1 MLSDVFFKHNYS
13 SGYDEP
19 KDFFTEALIE
29 SSTFDLGL
37 GFFSSSGIRSLSYGF
52 ALFIANGGKMRVVM
66 NHILSQEDKE
76 VIERGQKHLVE
87 DFESNILLD
96 IKKLVE
102 TLSKEDEQFFRC
114 LSYLISINRI
124 EFVAT
129 ISTKGGL
136 GHDKYGIFKDENGNK
151 VAFIGSANFSQ
162 SALELNG
169 ETITVFTSPN
179 DDKRIA
185 EYQTLFD
192 QSWENDTP
200 HLIHIPIEHVKT
212 FIREKFP
219 ETSLTNLLEE
229 GLNLRENIEGDNN
242 IPTEYCKP
250 VSRRIL
256 DKIESKEQEP
266 RFPFPEERQIQ
277 IDAYNA
283 WIGNGKKGIFA
294 MATGSGKTVTALN
307 CIRKQYKENGYY
319 KAIIVVPTQALAIQW
334 EHETKSFNFQNIVS
348 THSDK
353 DWKNILSRYI
363 TRSLLDSTKS
373 IILITTYAT
382 FNRNDIQSFLKKV
395 RGAETFI
402 YVADEAHNIG
412 SQNSLK
418 HLPEMIN
425 WRIGLSA
432 TPERIYD
439 DLGSEKLYEF
449 FNSKPPKY
457 TYRYTMKQAIEEGIL
472 CHYDYYP
479 IFIELTSSEM
489 EEYERISDQLRKYI
503 DADTGKYKPDAEK
516 LLLKRKR
523 IIHKAENK
531 KIAISDLLEELKQKQ
546 KLDYTFVFVPEGY
559 EPDYSINDSYNI
571 NQDDI
576 HIIDEYAQM
585 FKEHGYSYHK
595 YISGLDDAPNILQ
608 NFADGDIQILLSM
621 KCLDE
626 GVDIPRAEHAIFC
639 SSTGNPRQFVQRRGR
654 VLRKCKGKEKAK
666 IWDLI
671 VTPPNILDESNSI
684 ERNLFFNEAK
694 RIINFAA
701 LADNQ
706 IDILYGKL
714 LTYCEALRINLFDLL
729 DRENNNYKCKH
740 SIFRLDT
747 HVP

>member
-1 MLSDVFFKHNYS
+1 MLSDVHFKHSYT

-29 SSTFDLGL
+29 SCNFDLGL

-66 NHILSQEDKE
+66 NHILSKEDKE
-76 VIERGQKHLVE
+76 VIENGQKHLIE
-87 DFESNILLD
+87 DFEDNILCD
-96 IKKLVE
+96 IKKLIE

-114 LSYLISINRI
+114 LSYLISVDRI
-124 EFVAT
+124 KFLAT

-136 GHDKYGIFKDENGNK
+136 GHDKYGIFKDEKGNK

-179 DDKRIA
+179 DDNRIA

-219 ETSLTNLLEE
+219 EASLTNLIEE
-229 GLNLRENIEGDNN
+229 GINLRESIGMDNDV
-242 IPTEYCKP
+242 PTKYCKP
-250 VSRRIL
+250 ISKRIL
-256 DKIESKEQEP
+256 DKIEFKEQEP
-266 RFPFPEERQIQ
+266 RFPFPEERKIQ

-283 WIGNGKKGIFA
+283 WIENGKKGMFA

-319 KAIIVVPTQALAIQW
+319 KAIIVVPTQALAMQW

-353 DWKNILSRYI
+353 DWKGVLSRYI
-363 TRSLLDSTKS
+363 TKSLLDSTKS

-382 FNRNDIQSFLKKV
+382 FNRNDIQLFLKKV
-395 RGAETFI
+395 RGIETFI

-439 DLGSEKLYEF
+439 DLGTEKLYDF
-449 FNSKPPKY
+449 FDSKPPKY

-479 IFIELTSSEM
+479 IFIGLTSSEM

-503 DADTGKYKPDAEK
+503 DVDTGKYKPNAEK

-571 NQDDI
+571 DQDDI

-595 YISGLDDAPNILQ
+595 YISGLDDAPSILQ

-654 VLRKCKGKEKAK
+654 VLRKCKGKEKAR

-671 VTPPNILDESNSI
+671 VTPPNILDESNKI
-684 ERNLFFNEAK
+684 ERNLFFNEVK
-694 RIINFAA
+694 RIVNFAA

-706 IDILYGKL
+706 IDILYGNL
-714 LTYCEALRINLFDLL
+714 LAYCEALKINLFDLL
-729 DRENNNYKCKH
+729 DKENNNYK
-740 SIFRLDT
+740 
-747 HVP
+747 

>member
-1 MLSDVFFKHNYS
+1 MLSDVFFKHSYS

-76 VIERGQKHLVE
+76 IIEKGQKHLVE
-87 DFESNILLD
+87 DFENHILFD

-129 ISTKGGL
+129 VSTKGGL
-136 GHDKYGIFKDENGNK
+136 GHDKYGIFKDEKGNK

-169 ETITVFTSPN
+169 ETITVFTSPD

-185 EYQTLFD
+185 EYQALFD

-200 HLIHIPIEHVKT
+200 HLVHIPIEHVKT

-219 ETSLTNLLEE
+219 KTSLTNLLEE
-229 GLNLRENIEGDNN
+229 GINLRENIGIDNN
-242 IPTEYCKP
+242 IPAKYCKP
-250 VSRRIL
+250 ISRRIL
-256 DKIESKEQEP
+256 DKIEFKELEP
-266 RFPFPEERQIQ
+266 RFPFPEERRIQ
-277 IDAYNA
+277 IDAYSA
-283 WIGNGKKGIFA
+283 WIENGKKGIFA

-334 EHETKSFNFQNIVS
+334 EHETKSFNYQNIVS

-395 RGAETFI
+395 RGVETFI
-402 YVADEAHNIG
+402 YVADEANNIG
-412 SQNSLK
+412 SQNSLN

-531 KIAISDLLEELKQKQ
+531 KIAISDLLEELRQKQ

-571 NQDDI
+571 NQDDV

-595 YISGLDDAPNILQ
+595 YISGLDDAPSILQ

-684 ERNLFFNEAK
+684 ERNLFLNEVK

-714 LTYCEALRINLFDLL
+714 LAYCEALRINLFDLL
-729 DRENNNYKCKH
+729 DKENNNYK
-740 SIFRLDT
+740 
-747 HVP
+747 

>member
-1 MLSDVFFKHNYS
+1 MLSDVHFKHSYT

-29 SSTFDLGL
+29 SCNFDLGL

-66 NHILSQEDKE
+66 NHILSKEDKE
-76 VIERGQKHLVE
+76 VIENGQKHLIE
-87 DFESNILLD
+87 DFEDNILCD
-96 IKKLVE
+96 IKKLIE

-114 LSYLISINRI
+114 LSYLISVDRI
-124 EFVAT
+124 KFLAT

-136 GHDKYGIFKDENGNK
+136 GHDKYGIFKDEKGNK

-179 DDKRIA
+179 DDNRIA

-219 ETSLTNLLEE
+219 EASLTNLIEE
-229 GLNLRENIEGDNN
+229 GINLRESIGMDNDV
-242 IPTEYCKP
+242 PTKYCKP
-250 VSRRIL
+250 ISKRIL
-256 DKIESKEQEP
+256 DKIEFKEQEP
-266 RFPFPEERQIQ
+266 RFPFPEERKIQ

-283 WIGNGKKGIFA
+283 WIENGKKGMFA

-319 KAIIVVPTQALAIQW
+319 KAIIVVPTQALAMQW

-353 DWKNILSRYI
+353 DWKGVLSRYI
-363 TRSLLDSTKS
+363 TKSLLDSTKS

-382 FNRNDIQSFLKKV
+382 FNRNDIQLFLKKV
-395 RGAETFI
+395 RGIETFI

-439 DLGSEKLYEF
+439 DLGTEKLYDF
-449 FNSKPPKY
+449 FDSKPPKY

-503 DADTGKYKPDAEK
+503 DVDTGKYKPNAEK

-571 NQDDI
+571 DQDDI

-595 YISGLDDAPNILQ
+595 YISGLDDAPSILQ

-654 VLRKCKGKEKAK
+654 VLRKCKGKEKAR

-671 VTPPNILDESNSI
+671 VTPPNILDESNKI
-684 ERNLFFNEAK
+684 ERNLFFNEVK
-694 RIINFAA
+694 RIVNFAA

-706 IDILYGKL
+706 IDILYGNL
-714 LTYCEALRINLFDLL
+714 LAYCEALKINLFDLL
-729 DRENNNYKCKH
+729 DKENNNYK
-740 SIFRLDT
+740 
-747 HVP
+747 

>member
-1 MLSDVFFKHNYS
+1 MLSDVHFKHSYT

-29 SSTFDLGL
+29 SCNFDLGL

-66 NHILSQEDKE
+66 NHILSKEDKE
-76 VIERGQKHLVE
+76 VIENGQKHLIE
-87 DFESNILLD
+87 DFEDNILYD
-96 IKKLVE
+96 IKKLIE

-114 LSYLISINRI
+114 LSYLISVDRI
-124 EFVAT
+124 KFLAT
-129 ISTKGGL
+129 VSTKGGL
-136 GHDKYGIFKDENGNK
+136 GHDKYGIFKDEKGNK

-169 ETITVFTSPN
+169 ETITVFSSPN
-179 DDKRIA
+179 DDNRIA

-219 ETSLTNLLEE
+219 EAPLTNLIEE
-229 GLNLRENIEGDNN
+229 GINLRESIGMDNDV
-242 IPTEYCKP
+242 PQKYYKP
-250 VSRRIL
+250 ISKRIL
-256 DKIESKEQEP
+256 DKIELKEQEP
-266 RFPFPEERQIQ
+266 RFPFPEERKIQ

-283 WIGNGKKGIFA
+283 WIGNGKKGMFA
-294 MATGSGKTVTALN
+294 MATGSGKTVTAFN

-334 EHETKSFNFQNIVS
+334 EHEAKSFNFQNIVS

-353 DWKNILSRYI
+353 DWKNVLSRYI

-439 DLGSEKLYEF
+439 DLGTEKLYEF
-449 FNSKPPKY
+449 FDSKPPKY

-503 DADTGKYKPDAEK
+503 DADTGKYKPNAER

-571 NQDDI
+571 DQDDI

-595 YISGLDDAPNILQ
+595 YISGLDDAPSILQ

-654 VLRKCKGKEKAK
+654 VLRKCKGKEKAR

-671 VTPPNILDESNSI
+671 VTPPNILDESNKI
-684 ERNLFFNEAK
+684 ERNLFFNEVK
-694 RIINFAA
+694 RIVNFAA

-706 IDILYGKL
+706 IDILYGNL
-714 LTYCEALRINLFDLL
+714 LAYCEALKINLFDLL
-729 DRENNNYKCKH
+729 DKENNNYK
-740 SIFRLDT
+740 
-747 HVP
+747 

>member
-1 MLSDVFFKHNYS
+1 MLSDVHFKHSYS
-13 SGYDEP
+13 SGIDEP
-19 KDFFTEALIE
+19 KEFFTEALIE

-37 GFFSSSGIRSLSYGF
+37 GFFSSSGIRSLAYGF
-52 ALFIANGGKMRVVM
+52 ALFIANGGRMRVVI
-66 NHILSQEDKE
+66 NHILSREDKDA
-76 VIERGQKHLVE
+76 IENGQKHIV
-87 DFESNILLD
+87 DGFEERILTDVVRLT
-96 IKKLVE
+96 K

-124 EFVAT
+124 EFIAT

-136 GHDKYGIFKDENGNK
+136 GHDKYGIFTDERGSK

-169 ETITVFTSPN
+169 ETITVFTSPD

-185 EYQTLFD
+185 EYQSLFD
-192 QSWENDTP
+192 RSWENNTP
-200 HLIHIPIEHVKT
+200 HLVHIPIEEVKT
-212 FIREKFP
+212 FISRTFP
-219 ETSLTNLLEE
+219 VTSVKELLEASIC
-229 GLNLRENIEGDNN
+229 LRTSNSINDTVSLGQGYN
-242 IPTEYCKP
+242 KP
-250 VSRRIL
+250 LPKSLL
-256 DKIESKEQEP
+256 DKIEFKEQEP

-283 WIGNGKKGIFA
+283 WVRNGRRGVFA

-307 CIRKQYKENGYY
+307 CLLKQYKENGFY
-319 KAIIVVPTQALAIQW
+319 KAIVVVPTQALAIQW
-334 EHETKSFNFQNIVS
+334 QRETASFNFQNIVS
-348 THSDK
+348 TYADK
-353 DWKNILSRYI
+353 DWKDTLNRYI
-363 TRSLLDSTKS
+363 TRSLLDPTKN
-373 IILITTYAT
+373 IIVITTYAT
-382 FNRNDIQSFLKKV
+382 FNRKDIQSFLKKV
-395 RGAETFI
+395 KGIDSFI
-402 YVADEAHNIG
+402 YIADEAHNIG
-412 SQNSLK
+412 SPSSLK

-439 DLGSEKLYEF
+439 DFGSEQLYKF
-449 FNSKPPKY
+449 FNSRPPEY

-479 IFIELTSSEM
+479 IFVELTSSEM
-489 EEYERISDQLRKYI
+489 EEYERISTQLRKYI
-503 DADTGKYKPDAEK
+503 DPDTGKYKPDAEK

-531 KIAISDLLEELKQKQ
+531 KVAISQLLENLKQNR

-559 EPDYSINDSYNI
+559 EPDYSLHDTYDIE
-571 NQDDI
+571 QDDI

-585 FKEHGYSYHK
+585 FKERGYSYHK
-595 YISGLDDAPNILQ
+595 YISGLEDAPGILRS
-608 NFADGDIQILLSM
+608 FANGDIQILLSM

-654 VLRKCKGKEKAK
+654 VLRRSKGKDKAK

-671 VTPPNILDESNSI
+671 VTPPDVLNDSNSI
-684 ERNLFFNEAK
+684 ERNLFIGEVQ
-694 RIINFAA
+694 RIVNFAA

-706 IDILYGKL
+706 IDILYGEL
-714 LTYCEALRINLFDLL
+714 QNYCESLRIDVFAML
-729 DRENNNYKCKH
+729 DQENNNYK
-740 SIFRLDT
+740 
-747 HVP
+747 

>member
-1 MLSDVFFKHNYS
+1 MLSDVHFKHSYT

-29 SSTFDLGL
+29 SCNFDLGL

-66 NHILSQEDKE
+66 NHILSKEDKE
-76 VIERGQKHLVE
+76 VIENGQKHLIE
-87 DFESNILLD
+87 DFEDNILCD
-96 IKKLVE
+96 IKKLIE

-114 LSYLISINRI
+114 LSYLISVDRI
-124 EFVAT
+124 KFLAT

-136 GHDKYGIFKDENGNK
+136 GHDKYGIFKDEKGNK

-179 DDKRIA
+179 DDNRIA

-219 ETSLTNLLEE
+219 EAPLTNLIEE
-229 GLNLRENIEGDNN
+229 GINLRESIGMDNDV
-242 IPTEYCKP
+242 PQKYYKP
-250 VSRRIL
+250 ISKRIL
-256 DKIESKEQEP
+256 DKIELKEQEP
-266 RFPFPEERQIQ
+266 RFPFPEERKIQ

-283 WIGNGKKGIFA
+283 WIGNGKKGMFA

-334 EHETKSFNFQNIVS
+334 EHEAKSFNFQNIVS

-353 DWKNILSRYI
+353 DWKDVLSRYI

-439 DLGSEKLYEF
+439 DLGTEKLYEF
-449 FNSKPPKY
+449 FDSKPPKY

-503 DADTGKYKPDAEK
+503 DADTGKYKPNAER

-571 NQDDI
+571 DQDDI

-595 YISGLDDAPNILQ
+595 YISGLDDAPSILQ

-654 VLRKCKGKEKAK
+654 VLRKCKGKEKAR

-671 VTPPNILDESNSI
+671 VTPPNILDESNKI
-684 ERNLFFNEAK
+684 ERNLFFNEVK
-694 RIINFAA
+694 RIVNFAA

-706 IDILYGKL
+706 IDILYGNL
-714 LTYCEALRINLFDLL
+714 LAYCETLKINLFDLL
-729 DRENNNYKCKH
+729 DKENNNYK
-740 SIFRLDT
+740 
-747 HVP
+747 

>member
-1 MLSDVFFKHNYS
+1 MLSDVHFKHSYT

-29 SSTFDLGL
+29 SCNFDLGL

-66 NHILSQEDKE
+66 NHILSKEDKE
-76 VIERGQKHLVE
+76 VIENGQKHLIE
-87 DFESNILLD
+87 DFEDNILCD
-96 IKKLVE
+96 IKKLIE

-114 LSYLISINRI
+114 LSYLISVDRI
-124 EFVAT
+124 KFLAT
-129 ISTKGGL
+129 VSTKGGL
-136 GHDKYGIFKDENGNK
+136 GHDKYGIFKDEKGNK
-151 VAFIGSANFSQ
+151 VAFIGSVNFSQ

-169 ETITVFTSPN
+169 ETITVFSSPN
-179 DDKRIA
+179 DDNRIA

-219 ETSLTNLLEE
+219 EAPLTNLIEE
-229 GLNLRENIEGDNN
+229 GINLRESIGMDNDV
-242 IPTEYCKP
+242 PQKYYKP
-250 VSRRIL
+250 ISKRIL
-256 DKIESKEQEP
+256 DKIELKEQEP
-266 RFPFPEERQIQ
+266 RFPFPEERKIQ

-283 WIGNGKKGIFA
+283 WIGNGKKGMFA

-334 EHETKSFNFQNIVS
+334 EHEAKSFNFQNIVS

-353 DWKNILSRYI
+353 DWKDVLSRYI

-402 YVADEAHNIG
+402 YAADEAHNIG

-439 DLGSEKLYEF
+439 DLGTEKLYEF
-449 FNSKPPKY
+449 FDSKPPKY

-472 CHYDYYP
+472 CNYDYYP

-503 DADTGKYKPDAEK
+503 DADTGKYKPNAER

-571 NQDDI
+571 DQDDI

-595 YISGLDDAPNILQ
+595 YISGLDDAPSILQ

-654 VLRKCKGKEKAK
+654 VLRKCKGKEKAR

-671 VTPPNILDESNSI
+671 VTPPNILDESNKI
-684 ERNLFFNEAK
+684 ERNLFFNEVK
-694 RIINFAA
+694 RIVNFAA

-706 IDILYGKL
+706 VDILYGNL
-714 LTYCEALRINLFDLL
+714 LAYCEALKINLFDLL
-729 DRENNNYKCKH
+729 DKENNNYK
-740 SIFRLDT
+740 
-747 HVP
+747 

>member
-1 MLSDVFFKHNYS
+1 MLSDVFFKHSYS
-13 SGYDEP
+13 LGYDEP

-76 VIERGQKHLVE
+76 IIEKGQKHLVE
-87 DFESNILLD
+87 DFENHILFD

-129 ISTKGGL
+129 VSTKGGL
-136 GHDKYGIFKDENGNK
+136 GHDKYGIFKDEKGNK

-169 ETITVFTSPN
+169 ETITVFTSPD

-185 EYQTLFD
+185 EYQALFD

-200 HLIHIPIEHVKT
+200 HLVHIPIEHVKT

-219 ETSLTNLLEE
+219 KTSLTNLLEE
-229 GLNLRENIEGDNN
+229 GINLRENIGIDNN
-242 IPTEYCKP
+242 IPAKYCKP
-250 VSRRIL
+250 ISRRIL
-256 DKIESKEQEP
+256 DKIEFKELEP
-266 RFPFPEERQIQ
+266 RFPFPEERRIQ
-277 IDAYNA
+277 IDAYSA
-283 WIGNGKKGIFA
+283 WIENGKKGIFA

-334 EHETKSFNFQNIVS
+334 EHETKSFNYQNIVS

-395 RGAETFI
+395 RGVETFI

-412 SQNSLK
+412 SQNSLN

-531 KIAISDLLEELKQKQ
+531 KIAISDLLEELRQKQ

-571 NQDDI
+571 NQDDV

-595 YISGLDDAPNILQ
+595 YISGLDDAPSILQ

-684 ERNLFFNEAK
+684 ERNLFLNEVK

-714 LTYCEALRINLFDLL
+714 LAYCEALRINLFDLL
-729 DRENNNYKCKH
+729 DKENNNYK
-740 SIFRLDT
+740 
-747 HVP
+747 

>member
-1 MLSDVFFKHNYS
+1 MLSDVFFKHSYS

-76 VIERGQKHLVE
+76 IIEKGQKHLVE
-87 DFESNILLD
+87 DFENHILFD

-129 ISTKGGL
+129 VSTKGGL
-136 GHDKYGIFKDENGNK
+136 GHDKYGIFKDEKGNK

-169 ETITVFTSPN
+169 ETITVFTSPD

-185 EYQTLFD
+185 EYQALFD

-200 HLIHIPIEHVKT
+200 HLVHIPIEHVKT

-219 ETSLTNLLEE
+219 KTSLTNLLEE
-229 GLNLRENIEGDNN
+229 GINLRENIGIDNN
-242 IPTEYCKP
+242 IPAKYCKP
-250 VSRRIL
+250 ISRRIL
-256 DKIESKEQEP
+256 DKIEFKELEP
-266 RFPFPEERQIQ
+266 RFPFPEERRIQ
-277 IDAYNA
+277 IDAYSA
-283 WIGNGKKGIFA
+283 WIENGKKGIFA

-334 EHETKSFNFQNIVS
+334 EHETKSFNYQNIVS

-395 RGAETFI
+395 RGVETFI

-412 SQNSLK
+412 SQNSLN

-531 KIAISDLLEELKQKQ
+531 KIAISDLLEELRQKQ

-571 NQDDI
+571 NQDDV

-595 YISGLDDAPNILQ
+595 YISGLDDAPSILQ

-684 ERNLFFNEAK
+684 ERNLFLNEVK

-714 LTYCEALRINLFDLL
+714 LAYCEALRINLFDLL
-729 DRENNNYKCKH
+729 DEENNNYK
-740 SIFRLDT
+740 
-747 HVP
+747 

>member
-729 DRENNNYKCKH
+729 DRENNSYK
-740 SIFRLDT
+740 
-747 HVP
+747 

>member
-1 MLSDVFFKHNYS
+1 MLSDVFFKHSYS

-76 VIERGQKHLVE
+76 IIEKGQKHLVE
-87 DFESNILLD
+87 DFENHILFD

-129 ISTKGGL
+129 VSTKGGL
-136 GHDKYGIFKDENGNK
+136 GHDKYGIFKDEKGNK

-169 ETITVFTSPN
+169 ETITVFTSPD

-185 EYQTLFD
+185 EYQALFD

-200 HLIHIPIEHVKT
+200 HLVHIPIEHVKT

-219 ETSLTNLLEE
+219 KTSLTNLLEE
-229 GLNLRENIEGDNN
+229 GINLRENIGIDNN
-242 IPTEYCKP
+242 IPAKYCKP
-250 VSRRIL
+250 ISRRIL
-256 DKIESKEQEP
+256 DKIEFKELEP
-266 RFPFPEERQIQ
+266 RFPFPEERRIQ
-277 IDAYNA
+277 IDAYSA
-283 WIGNGKKGIFA
+283 WIENGKKGIFA

-334 EHETKSFNFQNIVS
+334 EHETKSFNYQNIVS

-395 RGAETFI
+395 RGVETFI

-412 SQNSLK
+412 SQNSLN

-531 KIAISDLLEELKQKQ
+531 KIAISDLLEELRQKQ

-571 NQDDI
+571 NQDDV

-595 YISGLDDAPNILQ
+595 YISGLDDAP
-608 NFADGDIQILLSM
+608 
-621 KCLDE
+621 
-626 GVDIPRAEHAIFC
+626 
-639 SSTGNPRQFVQRRGR
+639 
-654 VLRKCKGKEKAK
+654 
-666 IWDLI
+666 
-671 VTPPNILDESNSI
+671 
-684 ERNLFFNEAK
+684 
-694 RIINFAA
+694 
-701 LADNQ
+701 
-706 IDILYGKL
+706 
-714 LTYCEALRINLFDLL
+714 
-729 DRENNNYKCKH
+729 
-740 SIFRLDT
+740 SIFLRMGISRFSFQ
-747 HVP
+747 

>member
-1 MLSDVFFKHNYS
+1 MLSDVFFKHSYS

-76 VIERGQKHLVE
+76 IIEKGQKHLVE
-87 DFESNILLD
+87 DFENHILFD

-129 ISTKGGL
+129 VSTKGGL
-136 GHDKYGIFKDENGNK
+136 GHDKYGIFKDEKGNK

-169 ETITVFTSPN
+169 ETITVFTSPD

-185 EYQTLFD
+185 EYQALFD

-200 HLIHIPIEHVKT
+200 HLVHIPIEHVKT

-219 ETSLTNLLEE
+219 KTSLTNLLEE
-229 GLNLRENIEGDNN
+229 GINLRENIGIDNN
-242 IPTEYCKP
+242 IPAKYCKP
-250 VSRRIL
+250 ISRRIL
-256 DKIESKEQEP
+256 DKIEFKELEP
-266 RFPFPEERQIQ
+266 RFPFPEERRIQ
-277 IDAYNA
+277 IDAYSA
-283 WIGNGKKGIFA
+283 WIENGKKGIFA

-319 KAIIVVPTQALAIQW
+319 KAIIVLPTQALAIQW
-334 EHETKSFNFQNIVS
+334 EHETKSFNYQNIVS

-395 RGAETFI
+395 RGVETFI

-412 SQNSLK
+412 SQNSLN

-531 KIAISDLLEELKQKQ
+531 KIAISDLLEELRQKQ

-571 NQDDI
+571 NQDDV

-595 YISGLDDAPNILQ
+595 YISGLDDAPSILQ

-684 ERNLFFNEAK
+684 ERNLFLNEVK

-714 LTYCEALRINLFDLL
+714 LAYCEALRINLFDLL
-729 DRENNNYKCKH
+729 DKENNNYK
-740 SIFRLDT
+740 
-747 HVP
+747 

>member
-1 MLSDVFFKHNYS
+1 MLSDVHFKHSYT

-29 SSTFDLGL
+29 SCNFDLGL

-66 NHILSQEDKE
+66 NHILSKEDKE
-76 VIERGQKHLVE
+76 VIENGQKHLIE
-87 DFESNILLD
+87 DFEDNILCD
-96 IKKLVE
+96 IKKLIE

-114 LSYLISINRI
+114 LSYLISVDRI
-124 EFVAT
+124 KFVAT
-129 ISTKGGL
+129 VSTKGGL
-136 GHDKYGIFKDENGNK
+136 GHDKYGIFKDEKGNK

-179 DDKRIA
+179 DDNRIA

-200 HLIHIPIEHVKT
+200 HLIHIPIENVKT

-219 ETSLTNLLEE
+219 EASLTNLIEE
-229 GLNLRENIEGDNN
+229 GINLRESIGMDNDV
-242 IPTEYCKP
+242 PQKYYKP
-250 VSRRIL
+250 ISKRII
-256 DKIESKEQEP
+256 DKIELKEQEP
-266 RFPFPEERQIQ
+266 RFPFPEERKIQ

-283 WIGNGKKGIFA
+283 WMGNGKKGMFA

-319 KAIIVVPTQALAIQW
+319 KAIIVVPTQALAMQW

-353 DWKNILSRYI
+353 DWKDVLSRYI

-382 FNRNDIQSFLKKV
+382 FNRNDIQLFLKKV
-395 RGAETFI
+395 RGIETFI

-439 DLGSEKLYEF
+439 DLGTEKLYEF
-449 FNSKPPKY
+449 FDSKPPKY

-503 DADTGKYKPDAEK
+503 DADTGKYKPNAEK

-571 NQDDI
+571 DQDDI

-595 YISGLDDAPNILQ
+595 YISGLDDAPSILQ

-654 VLRKCKGKEKAK
+654 VLRKCKGKEKAR

-671 VTPPNILDESNSI
+671 VTPPNILDESNKI
-684 ERNLFFNEAK
+684 ERNLFFNEVK
-694 RIINFAA
+694 RIVNFAA

-706 IDILYGKL
+706 IDILYGNL
-714 LTYCEALRINLFDLL
+714 LAYCETLKINLFDLL
-729 DRENNNYKCKH
+729 DKENNNYK
-740 SIFRLDT
+740 
-747 HVP
+747 

>member
-432 TPERIYD
+432 TLERIYD

-684 ERNLFFNEAK
+684 ERNLFFNEVK

-729 DRENNNYKCKH
+729 DRENNNYK
-740 SIFRLDT
+740 
-747 HVP
+747 

>member
-1 MLSDVFFKHNYS
+1 MLSDVFFKHSYS

-76 VIERGQKHLVE
+76 IIEKGQKHLVE
-87 DFESNILLD
+87 DFENHILFD

-129 ISTKGGL
+129 VSTKGGL
-136 GHDKYGIFKDENGNK
+136 GHDKYGIFKDEKGNK

-169 ETITVFTSPN
+169 ETITVFTSPD

-185 EYQTLFD
+185 EYQALFD

-200 HLIHIPIEHVKT
+200 HLVHIPIEHVKT

-219 ETSLTNLLEE
+219 KTSLTNLLEE
-229 GLNLRENIEGDNN
+229 GINLRENIGIDNN
-242 IPTEYCKP
+242 IPAKYCKP
-250 VSRRIL
+250 ISRRIL
-256 DKIESKEQEP
+256 DKIEFKELEP
-266 RFPFPEERQIQ
+266 RFPFPEERRIQ
-277 IDAYNA
+277 IDAYSA
-283 WIGNGKKGIFA
+283 WIENGKKGIFA

-334 EHETKSFNFQNIVS
+334 EHETKSFNYQNIVS

-395 RGAETFI
+395 RGVETFI

-412 SQNSLK
+412 SQNSLN

-531 KIAISDLLEELKQKQ
+531 KIAISDLLEELRQKQ

-571 NQDDI
+571 NQDDV

-595 YISGLDDAPNILQ
+595 YISGLDDAPSILQ

-684 ERNLFFNEAK
+684 ERNLFLNEVK

-714 LTYCEALRINLFDLL
+714 LAYCEALRINLFDLL
-729 DRENNNYKCKH
+729 DNENNNYK
-740 SIFRLDT
+740 
-747 HVP
+747 

>member
-1 MLSDVFFKHNYS
+1 MLSDVHFKHSYT

-29 SSTFDLGL
+29 SCNFDLGL

-66 NHILSQEDKE
+66 NHILSKEDKE
-76 VIERGQKHLVE
+76 VIENGQKHLIE
-87 DFESNILLD
+87 DFEDNILCD
-96 IKKLVE
+96 IKKLIE

-114 LSYLISINRI
+114 LSYLISVDRI
-124 EFVAT
+124 KFLAT

-136 GHDKYGIFKDENGNK
+136 GHDKYGIFKDEKGNK

-179 DDKRIA
+179 DDNRIA

-219 ETSLTNLLEE
+219 EAPLTNLIEE
-229 GLNLRENIEGDNN
+229 GINLRESIGMDNDV
-242 IPTEYCKP
+242 PQKYYKP
-250 VSRRIL
+250 ISKRIL
-256 DKIESKEQEP
+256 DKIELKEQEP
-266 RFPFPEERQIQ
+266 RFPFPEERKIQ

-283 WIGNGKKGIFA
+283 WIGNGKKGMFA

-334 EHETKSFNFQNIVS
+334 EHEAKSFNFQNIVS

-353 DWKNILSRYI
+353 DWKDVLSRYI
-363 TRSLLDSTKS
+363 TRSILDSTKS

-395 RGAETFI
+395 RGSETFI

-439 DLGSEKLYEF
+439 DLGTEKLYEF
-449 FNSKPPKY
+449 FDSKPPKY

-503 DADTGKYKPDAEK
+503 DADTGKYKLNAER

-531 KIAISDLLEELKQKQ
+531 KIAISDLLE
-546 KLDYTFVFVPEGY
+546 
-559 EPDYSINDSYNI
+559 
-571 NQDDI
+571 
-576 HIIDEYAQM
+576 
-585 FKEHGYSYHK
+585 
-595 YISGLDDAPNILQ
+595 
-608 NFADGDIQILLSM
+608 
-621 KCLDE
+621 
-626 GVDIPRAEHAIFC
+626 
-639 SSTGNPRQFVQRRGR
+639 
-654 VLRKCKGKEKAK
+654 VLHPH
-666 IWDLI
+666 
-671 VTPPNILDESNSI
+671 T
-684 ERNLFFNEAK
+684 
-694 RIINFAA
+694 
-701 LADNQ
+701 
-706 IDILYGKL
+706 
-714 LTYCEALRINLFDLL
+714 
-729 DRENNNYKCKH
+729 
-740 SIFRLDT
+740 
-747 HVP
+747 

>member
-1 MLSDVFFKHNYS
+1 MLSDVHFKHSYT

-29 SSTFDLGL
+29 SCNFDLGL

-66 NHILSQEDKE
+66 NHILSKEDKE
-76 VIERGQKHLVE
+76 VIENGQKHLIE
-87 DFESNILLD
+87 DFEDNILCD
-96 IKKLVE
+96 IKKLIE

-114 LSYLISINRI
+114 LSYLISVDRI
-124 EFVAT
+124 KFVAT
-129 ISTKGGL
+129 VSTKGGL
-136 GHDKYGIFKDENGNK
+136 GHDKYGIFKDEKGNK

-179 DDKRIA
+179 DDNRIA

-192 QSWENDTP
+192 QSWEKDTP
-200 HLIHIPIEHVKT
+200 HLIHIPIENVKT

-219 ETSLTNLLEE
+219 EASLTNLIEE
-229 GLNLRENIEGDNN
+229 GINLRESIGMDNDV
-242 IPTEYCKP
+242 PPKYYKP
-250 VSRRIL
+250 ISKRIL
-256 DKIESKEQEP
+256 DKIELKEQEP
-266 RFPFPEERQIQ
+266 RFPFPEERKIQ

-283 WIGNGKKGIFA
+283 WIGNGKKGMFA

-307 CIRKQYKENGYY
+307 CLRKQYKENGYY
-319 KAIIVVPTQALAIQW
+319 KAIIVVPTQALAVQW
-334 EHETKSFNFQNIVS
+334 EKEAKAFNFQNIIS
-348 THSDK
+348 THTDK
-353 DWKNILSRYI
+353 DWKNTLSRYT
-363 TRSLLDSTKS
+363 TRSLLDQSKS
-373 IILITTYAT
+373 IIIITTYAT
-382 FNRNDIQSFLKKV
+382 FNRKDIQQFINKV
-395 RGAETFI
+395 KGLETFM

-412 SQNSLK
+412 SPSSLK
-418 HLPEMIN
+418 HLPHNIQ

-439 DLGSEKLYEF
+439 DIGSEKLYEF
-449 FNSKPPKY
+449 FNSRPPEY
-457 TYRYTMKQAIEEGIL
+457 TYRYTMKQAIEENIL

-479 IFIELTSSEM
+479 IFVELTDSEM
-489 EEYERISDQLRKYI
+489 EEYEYISTQLRKFI
-503 DADTGKYKPDAEK
+503 DPDTGKYRPEAEK

-523 IIHKAENK
+523 IIHKAGNK
-531 KIAISDLLEELKQKQ
+531 KVAISNLLEDLKQKR

-559 EPDYSINDSYNI
+559 EPDYSERDSYNI
-571 NQDDI
+571 DQEDI

-585 FKEHGYSYHK
+585 FKDQGYSYHK
-595 YISGLDDAPNILQ
+595 YISGLDDAPSILKS
-608 NFADGDIQILLSM
+608 FAEGDIQILLSM

-654 VLRKCKGKEKAK
+654 VLRKSKGKDKAK

-671 VTPPNILDESNSI
+671 VTPPNVMNDSIGI
-684 ERNLFFNEAK
+684 ERNMFISEVK
-694 RIINFAA
+694 RIVNFAA

-706 IDILYGKL
+706 IDILYGDLKN
-714 LTYCEALRINLFDLL
+714 YCEALRIDLFEMLEE
-729 DRENNNYKCKH
+729 ENNNYK
-740 SIFRLDT
+740 
-747 HVP
+747 

>member
-1 MLSDVFFKHNYS
+1 MLSDVFFKHSYS

-76 VIERGQKHLVE
+76 IIEKGQKHLVE
-87 DFESNILLD
+87 DFENHILFD

-129 ISTKGGL
+129 VSTKGGL
-136 GHDKYGIFKDENGNK
+136 GHDKYGIFKDEKGNK

-169 ETITVFTSPN
+169 ETITVFTSPD

-185 EYQTLFD
+185 EYQALFD

-200 HLIHIPIEHVKT
+200 HLVHIPIEHVKT

-219 ETSLTNLLEE
+219 KTSLTNLLEE
-229 GLNLRENIEGDNN
+229 GINLRENIGIDNN
-242 IPTEYCKP
+242 IPAKYCKP
-250 VSRRIL
+250 ISRRIL
-256 DKIESKEQEP
+256 DKIEFKELEP
-266 RFPFPEERQIQ
+266 RFPFPEERRIQ
-277 IDAYNA
+277 IDAYSA
-283 WIGNGKKGIFA
+283 WIENGKKGIFA

-307 CIRKQYKENGYY
+307 CIRKQYKENGYC

-334 EHETKSFNFQNIVS
+334 EHETKSFNYQNIVS

-395 RGAETFI
+395 RGVETFI

-412 SQNSLK
+412 SQNSLN

-531 KIAISDLLEELKQKQ
+531 KIAISDLLEELRQKQ

-571 NQDDI
+571 NQDDV

-595 YISGLDDAPNILQ
+595 YISGLDDAPSILQ

-684 ERNLFFNEAK
+684 ERNLFLNEVK

-714 LTYCEALRINLFDLL
+714 LAYCEALRINLFDLL
-729 DRENNNYKCKH
+729 DKENNNYK
-740 SIFRLDT
+740 
-747 HVP
+747 

>member
-1 MLSDVFFKHNYS
+1 MLSDVHFKHSYT

-29 SSTFDLGL
+29 SCNFDLGL

-66 NHILSQEDKE
+66 NHILSKEDKE
-76 VIERGQKHLVE
+76 VIENGQKHLIE
-87 DFESNILLD
+87 DFEDNILCD
-96 IKKLVE
+96 IKKLIE

-114 LSYLISINRI
+114 LSYLISVDRI
-124 EFVAT
+124 KFLAT
-129 ISTKGGL
+129 VSTKGGL
-136 GHDKYGIFKDENGNK
+136 GHDKYGIFKDEKGNK

-169 ETITVFTSPN
+169 ETITVFSSPN
-179 DDKRIA
+179 DDNRIA

-219 ETSLTNLLEE
+219 EAPLTNLIEE
-229 GLNLRENIEGDNN
+229 GINLRESIGMDNDV
-242 IPTEYCKP
+242 PQKYYKP
-250 VSRRIL
+250 ISKRIL
-256 DKIESKEQEP
+256 DKIELKEQEP
-266 RFPFPEERQIQ
+266 RFPFPEERKIQ

-283 WIGNGKKGIFA
+283 WIGNGKKGMFA

-334 EHETKSFNFQNIVS
+334 EHEAKSFNFQNIVS

-353 DWKNILSRYI
+353 DWKDVLSRYI

-439 DLGSEKLYEF
+439 DLGTEKLYEF
-449 FNSKPPKY
+449 FDSKPPKY

-479 IFIELTSSEM
+479 IFIDLTSSEM

-503 DADTGKYKPDAEK
+503 DADTGKYKPNAER

-571 NQDDI
+571 DQDDI

-595 YISGLDDAPNILQ
+595 YISGLDDAPSILQ

-654 VLRKCKGKEKAK
+654 VLRKCKGKEKAR

-671 VTPPNILDESNSI
+671 VTPPNILDESNKI
-684 ERNLFFNEAK
+684 ERNLFFNEVK
-694 RIINFAA
+694 RIVNFAA

-706 IDILYGKL
+706 IDILYGNL
-714 LTYCEALRINLFDLL
+714 LAYCEALKINLFDLL
-729 DRENNNYKCKH
+729 DKENNNYK
-740 SIFRLDT
+740 
-747 HVP
+747 

>member
-576 HIIDEYAQM
+576 HVIDEYAQM

-729 DRENNNYKCKH
+729 DRENNNYK
-740 SIFRLDT
+740 
-747 HVP
+747 

>member
-1 MLSDVFFKHNYS
+1 MLSDVHFKHSYT

-29 SSTFDLGL
+29 SCNFDLGL

-66 NHILSQEDKE
+66 NHILSKEDKE
-76 VIERGQKHLVE
+76 VIENGQKHLIE
-87 DFESNILLD
+87 DFEDNILCD
-96 IKKLVE
+96 IKKLIE

-114 LSYLISINRI
+114 LSYLISVDRI
-124 EFVAT
+124 KFVAT
-129 ISTKGGL
+129 VSTKGGL
-136 GHDKYGIFKDENGNK
+136 GHDKYGIFKDEKGNK

-179 DDKRIA
+179 DDNRIA

-192 QSWENDTP
+192 QSWEKDTP
-200 HLIHIPIEHVKT
+200 HLIHIPIENVKI

-219 ETSLTNLLEE
+219 EASLTNLIEE
-229 GLNLRENIEGDNN
+229 GINLRESIGMDNDV
-242 IPTEYCKP
+242 PQKYYKP
-250 VSRRIL
+250 ISKRIL
-256 DKIESKEQEP
+256 DKIELKEQEP
-266 RFPFPEERQIQ
+266 RFPFPEERKIQ

-283 WIGNGKKGIFA
+283 WIGNGKKGMFA

-319 KAIIVVPTQALAIQW
+319 KAIIVVPTQALAMQW

-353 DWKNILSRYI
+353 DWKDVLSRYI

-382 FNRNDIQSFLKKV
+382 FNRNDIQLFLKKV
-395 RGAETFI
+395 RGIETFI

-439 DLGSEKLYEF
+439 DLGTEKLYEF
-449 FNSKPPKY
+449 FDSKPPKY

-472 CHYDYYP
+472 CNYDYYP

-503 DADTGKYKPDAEK
+503 DADTGKYKPNAEK

-571 NQDDI
+571 DQDDI

-595 YISGLDDAPNILQ
+595 YISGLDDAPSILQ

-654 VLRKCKGKEKAK
+654 VLRKCKGKEKAR

-671 VTPPNILDESNSI
+671 VTPPNILDESNKI
-684 ERNLFFNEAK
+684 ERNLFFNEVK
-694 RIINFAA
+694 RIVNFAA

-706 IDILYGKL
+706 IDILYGNL
-714 LTYCEALRINLFDLL
+714 LAYCEALKINLFDLL
-729 DRENNNYKCKH
+729 DKENNNYK
-740 SIFRLDT
+740 
-747 HVP
+747 